1 VVTLLSYL
9 ADQLLRGCQSANN
22 QFQDLQNQEIEAFSI
37 RGSRFPELE
46 AEVVQIQLLRISLR
60 YLISVD
66 QQDLVLGGFMFLSF
80 EPLADF
86 SLFFYCFGF

>member
-1 VVTLLSYL
+1 LK
-9 ADQLLRGCQSANN
+9 D
-22 QFQDLQNQEIEAFSI
+22 FSV
-37 RGSRFPELE
+37 RGSRLPEQE
-46 AEVVQIQLLRISLR
+46 AEVVQIQLLQISLR